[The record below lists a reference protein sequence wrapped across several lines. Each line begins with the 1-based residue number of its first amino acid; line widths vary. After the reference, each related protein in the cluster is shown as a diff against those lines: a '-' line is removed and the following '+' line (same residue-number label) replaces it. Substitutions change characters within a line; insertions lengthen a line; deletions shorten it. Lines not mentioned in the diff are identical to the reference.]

1 MSAWWQFKAL
11 VTKNVL
17 ILRRNVISTL
27 AEILFP
33 MILMVIIVGVRKGFK
48 VETFTFKNV
57 EGDIDNYIKTRSVAS
72 VTMNELSKLYLYN
85 PELPPQDNIVEPPLD
100 FGSEFFEELNVTLP
114 TWKGFTVKPILSFI
128 CPMRPKIALVGR
140 NFPDDLKQR
149 IYAYFNATDPMF
161 HFNDTHFE
169 TLEEMNEYV
178 ADDGYGTKTDY
189 ICFGIFFDEYE
200 PGKYNYTL
208 SYFDSWFD
216 DGVKDYPQGLTA
228 PYDPFQKGPHMEDF
242 SKFTYN
248 GYMYLMTIMSEY
260 VIMKK
265 TGKDTAQ
272 LNLIMMP
279 LLYEKYGE
287 DPFGG
292 FTGFIV
298 PFFMVIAYMCPLIL
312 YVYRMVGE
320 KETRAK
326 EGMKIMGMGEGT
338 YFFSYLVQYFVINI
352 IYTLVN
358 AGLCNII
365 FTYVP
370 YIYLVGMFFLFG
382 LNVFALV
389 FFFQSFMDKTR
400 VALILSLLIYFVM
413 FFLALAVFDEHVAKS
428 IKMLVSI
435 FPPVV
440 ILLGVIVFGEFE
452 SKFEPFKSSDLGKNY
467 KNFSINSMYLML
479 FVDIFIYLFLGYY
492 LQNVIPHDFGMAR
505 PWYFLCTR
513 SYWCGTSKK
522 SKAKKELMN
531 LEKENNNNNNA
542 AAPENPHKDDPD
554 FQNED
559 LYKDKTQPDDY
570 LKLLNIVKTFDDK
583 KTAVDGVSF
592 NIFKDEIFA
601 LLGHN
606 GAGKSTLIS
615 MLSGLYEATSGEAYY
630 NGVNIL
636 DDAEMDN
643 FRRKLGICPQH
654 DVLFEDLTMAEHLK
668 MFCYFKGV
676 PSDKIEEE
684 VQKTLKDFRIADIQ
698 GIIARNLSAGQRRKL
713 SIAIAIIGGSEIIF
727 LDEPSSGMDIT
738 SRRNLWE
745 ILKSCIEKK
754 IIILTT
760 HYMEEASVLGNR
772 IGIIADGKMKCIGS
786 PLFLIERFGK
796 FMSVNVVKQEGAN
809 NDDIISFFTQRAS
822 GIEYEILSQE
832 ILFRIPRD
840 GKGDKECGNDTLQ
853 LSENSKNEHQQQQ
866 QQHTPSPNKPFSLS
880 SFFKDLDDNL
890 ETLKIKTYSASMP
903 TLEDVFLNVAS
914 SETGKLSEEEEKRI
928 KGENNA
934 ENDEILFA
942 DNFKE
947 EYSACQKFNIDL
959 RALLYKRL
967 LQIFRDL
974 KSFVLEI
981 LCPIILV
988 LIGLAVSKVTFFEE
1002 SKVLDLTPNDLVDG
1016 IKIYYASHTNDVL
1029 PDSFLVDGE
1038 RFTSEQEMLETTST
1052 TLKDGLVTYLQQV
1065 YDKNER
1071 YAYAGLYVSKLD
1083 VDNAQFE
1090 GVMLL
1095 NAEVR
1100 IAPAYFA
1107 HHFYKQI
1114 VDHLCQTD
1122 DSGFKYKHTPMP
1134 QTTNLKSHSKET
1146 NNYCLVFFVNVA
1158 FSLIPANFVT
1168 LIVKERVNNSK
1179 HLMKISGVGL
1189 VAYWMSNYIFEI
1201 IKYYVAGGVNML
1213 LIWAFDLFPDY
1224 LWVLYL
1230 LYGPSMVSCTYL
1242 LSYAFVSEST
1252 AQNGVILINFVFG
1265 ALGSSVCLMFRS
1277 LDSLRTLGKSLAFV
1291 FRLVPSFCFGYGFN
1305 QLLNGTLLLILD
1317 NPLTWITMKK
1327 SELLSMR
1334 YIGSD
1339 NVYMAVESVLY
1350 LVLMVVIEKM
1360 SYTFKVPPNER
1371 IATKIQDEKV
1381 LQEIERANE
1390 VIEGRQIEIES
1401 ETPDNKVE
1409 PSKNT
1414 NNGHGVNSTQE
1425 HNVVPTNMPQGSTE
1439 KLEYQTENKLA
1450 EQDDKKGSSLSQNK
1464 NDNENVSEEETKH
1477 EHNKPKQNY
1486 SVHIKNIQKIYNK
1499 AGTCCGSETITAIKN
1514 LSFCIEY
1521 GECFGLLGLNGA
1533 GKTTTFRCL
1542 TQETAPSNG
1551 VVYIDGLDISS
1562 HFEEV
1567 RHMFGYCPQ
1576 FDAIFE
1582 YMTVYENLELFAKIK
1597 GVRSDRLDEVIKAMI
1612 NEMSLTQYKDKVS
1625 GKLSGGNKR
1634 KLAVAISMICNP
1646 PIILLDE
1653 PSTGMDPE
1661 ARRFMWAVIHK
1672 ISTRQ
1677 GKSSVIMTTHSM
1689 DEAETLCRRMG
1700 IMVNGE
1706 FVCLGSAQEIK
1717 DKYGSGFEI
1726 DVRIMPLK
1734 EETANEIYETTLQM
1748 ERKQLITRD
1757 EVATVL
1763 EKLGKKDYMEEISEE
1778 RIGNHIEKELKVN
1791 ERVQV
1796 CSVVNWTHYVT
1807 CAMKMIKKVK
1817 EHFND
1822 VILSEHIENNFLFK
1836 VKKEEGK
1843 NKSIGFLFG
1852 LIEENKQ
1859 NNQITEYSIQ
1869 QTSLEQIFNKFA
1881 ANQGKTEEELA
1892 NVETKL
1898 EFVME
1903 KELLDKLTK

>member
-1 MSAWWQFKAL
+1 MSACWQFKAL

-17 ILRRNVISTL
+17 ILRRNVLSTL

-48 VETFTFKNV
+48 VETFTFESEEKDV
-57 EGDIDNYIKTRSVAS
+57 DNYIKTRSVAS
-72 VTMNELSKLYLYN
+72 VTLSELNKLYLYDSS
-85 PELPPQDNIVEPPLD
+85 LPPDQNVVEPPLN
-100 FGSEFFEELNVTLP
+100 FGAEFFEELNVTLP

-140 NFPDDLKQR
+140 NFPDDLKSR
-149 IYAYFNATDPMF
+149 IYAYFNKTDPLF
-161 HFNDTHFE
+161 HFNDTHFDD
-169 TLEEMNEYV
+169 LEELRKYV

-189 ICFGIFFDEYE
+189 ICFAIYFDEYE

-216 DGVKDYPQGLTA
+216 DGVKDFPQGLTDS
-228 PYDPFQKGPHMEDF
+228 YDPFQKGPHMEDF
-242 SKFTYN
+242 EKFTYN

-260 VIMKK
+260 VIMK
-265 TGKDTAQ
+265 TTNKDTAQ

-279 LLYEKYGE
+279 LLYEQYGE

-358 AGLCNII
+358 AGLCNLI

-479 FVDIFIYLFLGYY
+479 FVDIFIFLFLGYY

-531 LEKENNNNNNA
+531 LEKENNKD
-542 AAPENPHKDDPD
+542 AAPANPHKDDAD

-559 LYKDKTQPDDY
+559 LYKDKTKPDDV
-570 LKLLNIVKTFDDK
+570 LQLLNIVKTFDDK

-636 DDAEMDN
+636 DDAEMDI

-698 GIIARNLSAGQRRKL
+698 GIIAKNLSAGQRRKL
-713 SIAIAIIGGSEIIF
+713 SIAIALIGGSEIIF

-809 NDDIISFFTQRAS
+809 NDDIISFFTERAS

-832 ILFRIPRD
+832 ILFRIPRN
-840 GKGDKECGNDTLQ
+840 GRGDSDNLQ
-853 LSENSKNEHQQQQ
+853 LSENSKNMDSKQV
-866 QQHTPSPNKPFSLS
+866 TPSPANKTFSLS

-890 ETLKIKTYSASMP
+890 ENLKIKTYSASMP

-942 DNFKE
+942 GDFKE

-1016 IKIYYASHTNDVL
+1016 IKMYYASHTNEAL
-1029 PDSFLVDGE
+1029 PESFLVDGE
-1038 RFTSEQEMLETTST
+1038 RFTSEQEILAQTSS
-1052 TLKDGLVTYLQQV
+1052 TLKEGVITYLQQV
-1065 YDKNER
+1065 YDKGER

-1090 GVMLL
+1090 GVMFL

-1114 VDHLCQTD
+1114 VDHLCQTN

-1213 LIWAFDLFPDY
+1213 LIWAFDLFPNY

-1277 LDSLRTLGKSLAFV
+1277 LDSLRTLGKALAFV

-1327 SELLSMR
+1327 SELLSMK

-1339 NVYMAVESVLY
+1339 NVYMAFESVLY

-1390 VIEGRQIEIES
+1390 VVEGKQIEIES
-1401 ETPDNKVE
+1401 EMPNDKME
-1409 PSKNT
+1409 R
-1414 NNGHGVNSTQE
+1414 GHGANSTQE
-1425 HNVVPTNMPQGSTE
+1425 HNVDPIVSTHMPPSTE
-1439 KLEYQTENKLA
+1439 KLEYQTDVNNNLVNN
-1450 EQDDKKGSSLSQNK
+1450 DGDKKTTPQSK
-1464 NDNENVSEEETKH
+1464 VNDNNVNVSEEEPKQ
-1477 EHNKPKQNY
+1477 EQRSKQNY

-1551 VVYIDGLDISS
+1551 VVYIDGVDISS

-1734 EETANEIYETTLQM
+1734 EETASEIYEKTLQM
-1748 ERKQLITRD
+1748 ERKHMINR
-1757 EVATVL
+1757 EEIGNVL
-1763 EKLGKKDYMEEISEE
+1763 AKLGKGDYFDEISEN
-1778 RIGNHIEKELKVN
+1778 RMGNHIEKELRLN
-1791 ERVQV
+1791 EQVQV
-1796 CSVVNWTHYVT
+1796 CQIVNWTHYVT

-1836 VKKEEGK
+1836 VKKEQGK

-1859 NNQITEYSIQ
+1859 DNQITEYSIQ

-1892 NVETKL
+1892 NVETKP